1 MRVRIRDVEN
11 IPECAEILMAREPEE
26 PEGPTYFYLLMSRT
40 VLSQR
45 HGDFRPRCLYI
56 HVLNL
61 FKRSRESFPS
71 QSC

>member
-1 MRVRIRDVEN
+1 
-11 IPECAEILMAREPEE
+11 MAREPEE

-45 HGDFRPRCLYI
+45 QGDFRPRCLYI